1 MLIEWRSESLF
12 SQDEDFLFASIRL
25 NGRKPLSPDT
35 MLKKIIR
42 PATTRAG
49 ITGKIIGW
57 HSFRHSL
64 ATNLRAQGAD
74 VKVSQELLRHANS
87 RVTMDFY
94 TQAVSTQKREA
105 SVKVFEMML
114 GPKTKGDEGQ
124 HPSAPFSTLEF
135 STFYFCLHKPL
146 IL

>member
-1 MLIEWRSESLF
+1 MLVASIGLRRSELIALRCSDVNFLTMEIYVTRSCVRNHFGEVKTEASRKPVPLLEPVRQVLIEWHSESLF
-12 SQDEDFLFASIRL
+12 SQDQDFLFASIRL

-74 VKVSQELLRHANS
+74 VKVS
-87 RVTMDFY
+87 
-94 TQAVSTQKREA
+94 
-105 SVKVFEMML
+105 
-114 GPKTKGDEGQ
+114 
-124 HPSAPFSTLEF
+124 
-135 STFYFCLHKPL
+135 
-146 IL
+146 